1 MSLKLVADPVAQTR
15 ADALSSHIDRLSV
28 LVGEAMNG
36 TEVENVDALTKLVT
50 ALARLTEARSKAEQV
65 VKPADLTL
73 FVAGMTASINAHVAA
88 PEERES
94 LQRAWRRLIEQV
106 AG

>member
-1 MSLKLVADPVAQTR
+1 MSVELVPDPTQSSA

-50 ALARLTEARSKAEQV
+50 ALARLIEARSKAEQV

-94 LQRAWRRLIEQV
+94 LQRVWRRLIEE
-106 AG
+106 ATG